1 MDRVVDEHEPHRPI
15 PGPWF
20 GKLVPGPEESRQ
32 RHDRGGE
39 PDDHP
44 DGQDPRRGSQR
55 HHDEARNADGQ
66 PDVPHPEGPDSQ
78 PPVSVVLQFQ
88 RLVHA
93 TIVPPLPGR
102 CQVVLHGSS
111 VVPISHGRA
120 GGWDHPS
127 TSWRRRSRT
136 RQGMNQGIQQH
147 STRRGPPQPMSTDS
161 SGTLHKWVFIEPPP
175 GLPAPPAAAN

>member
-1 MDRVVDEHEPHRPI
+1 MGRGLGMDRVVDEHEPHRPI

-55 HHDEARNADGQ
+55 HHDEAPNADGQ

-78 PPVSVVLQFQ
+78 PPVSVVLQLQ

-93 TIVPPLPGR
+93 PIVPPSPGH
-102 CQVVLHGSS
+102 CQVVLSS
-111 VVPISHGRA
+111 A
-120 GGWDHPS
+120 A
-127 TSWRRRSRT
+127 
-136 RQGMNQGIQQH
+136 M
-147 STRRGPPQPMSTDS
+147 GPPVNK
-161 SGTLHKWVFIEPPP
+161 L
-175 GLPAPPAAAN
+175 AATFDERGME